1 MSIAVSTVV
10 MPSRRFA
17 VMLSGFCLGVAGIG
31 VVLTLAPSL
40 HLSIA
45 WRAGLALSL
54 IAISV
59 WASRTVIGRGK
70 SLRIDISEH
79 GQIAVTE
86 DKTCSIQSGE
96 PRSGQ
101 PLQQQDSAGTTVV
114 KLLPDSTIW
123 PHLLL
128 LRLQAEDRR
137 IRNVLILRDC
147 MSAED
152 FRSLS
157 VACRWIAAH
166 NGQAKR

>member
-10 MPSRRFA
+10 MPSRRLA
-17 VMLSGFCLGVAGIG
+17 IVQGSFCLGLVAVAAYLVISP
-31 VVLTLAPSL
+31 TI
-40 HLSIA
+40 HLSLA
-45 WRAGLALSL
+45 WRVALALIL
-54 IAISV
+54 AVISV
-59 WASRTVIGRGK
+59 WASHALIWRGK

-79 GQIAVTE
+79 GQITVTE
-86 DKTCSIQSGE
+86 DKTCTVH
-96 PRSGQ
+96 RGQ
-101 PLQQQDSAGTTVV
+101 AGTDKPPQQDQNGTAVV
-114 KLLPDSTIW
+114 TLRHDSTIW

-137 IRNVLILRDC
+137 IRNILILRDSV
-147 MSAED
+147 SAEE